1 MVFALLD
8 AMTSETNCPELGQTP
23 QVKGVVHHKTAP
35 TSDSS
40 KLKGFQATYTFE
52 QLAKDTGVTLLLQVW

>member
-8 AMTSETNCPELGQTP
+8 AMTSETNCPELSQTS
-23 QVKGVVHHKTAP
+23 QAQGVVHYKSAP

-40 KLKGFQATYTFE
+40 KLKGSQATYPFDR
-52 QLAKDTGVTLLLQVW
+52 LAKDTGVTLLLQV